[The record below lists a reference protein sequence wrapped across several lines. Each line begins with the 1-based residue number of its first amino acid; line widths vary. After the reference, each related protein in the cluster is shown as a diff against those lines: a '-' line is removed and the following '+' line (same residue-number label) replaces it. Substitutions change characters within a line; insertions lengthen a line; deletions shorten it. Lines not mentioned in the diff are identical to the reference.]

1 MRESWLRVKEQ
12 SRVKTRRICLTVCL
26 LPWKFVHNAKN
37 TLQQTAHTHTLGLG
51 THWLDTE
58 SWKKTSISKSD
69 CMAKMTCGSW
79 VCCSQENKR
88 PVIRWALVSQSHH
101 HVPGGCL
108 LAQTQF
114 VTSFDNLFECPKLWP
129 LHLLW
134 KTEGFG
140 VAVPGTPYL
149 LLSLVYL
156 NTSGALQGCL
166 PLFFLFVCF
175 GYCFSAIPPKSTTG
189 DYSTQE
195 GKHMWPAFI
204 CPAVCRGQYT
214 DLQVE

>member
-1 MRESWLRVKEQ
+1 
-12 SRVKTRRICLTVCL
+12 
-26 LPWKFVHNAKN
+26 
-37 TLQQTAHTHTLGLG
+37 
-51 THWLDTE
+51 
-58 SWKKTSISKSD
+58 
-69 CMAKMTCGSW
+69 MAKMTCGSW

-140 VAVPGTPYL
+140 VAIPETPYL

-166 PLFFLFVCF
+166 SLFFLFVCF

-189 DYSTQE
+189 DYSTKE
-195 GKHMWPAFI
+195 GKHWDLHSSVPLFAEDNIQIFMWNSQKGHWSPCWWCRTALLKRSNKWALYISALLIVTHMHLLHNHIKNAFAI
-204 CPAVCRGQYT
+204 ISIAIFLTGGGGHRCI
-214 DLQVE
+214 